1 MADEVPEGHLRTFSR
16 GRTRLRR
23 AVVLKRS
30 RDLSRHDL
38 LFASFPKSGSTWMR
52 FVLTGALTD
61 EEIDFDRVP
70 QLSPPLGQ
78 QTGAPAIVPGGGRL
92 VKSHEH
98 PLFWPGAAHKPKV
111 FLLVRDVRDVVS
123 SYYFHWVR
131 TGRTDGNFDAYF
143 ASFLD
148 GTAAPFGSWQ
158 EYARA
163 WLRYADQ
170 HPGQL
175 AVVRYED
182 LLADPLRH
190 LLAASEKLGLGLSRE
205 AVERA
210 VAESTPDSMR
220 AKESSSTRL
229 RNTST
234 NSDVSFVRSAKAGQW
249 QEKLTEAQVREI
261 ERVAGAELRAFGYP
275 LTTIP
280 GPSGA
285 PSVD

>member
-1 MADEVPEGHLRTFSR
+1 MAEEVPEGHLRTFSR
-16 GRTRLRR
+16 SRTRLRR

-30 RDLSRHDL
+30 RDLARNDL

-52 FVLTGALTD
+52 FVLTGALTA

-70 QLSPPLGQ
+70 ELSPPLGQ

-98 PLFWPGAAHKPKV
+98 PIFWPGDAHKPKV

-123 SYYFHWVR
+123 SYYFHWMR
-131 TGRTDGNFDAYF
+131 TGRSDGNFDAYF

-158 EYARA
+158 EHSRA
-163 WLRYADQ
+163 WLRYAAE

-182 LLADPLRH
+182 LLDDAVQHVLD
-190 LLAASEKLGLGLSRE
+190 ASQKLQLGLARTS
-205 AVERA
+205 VERA

-229 RNTST
+229 RSTST
-234 NSDVSFVRSAKAGQW
+234 NQGISFVRSAKAGQW
-249 QEKLTEAQVREI
+249 QDKLTEAQVHEI
-261 ERVAGAELRAFGYP
+261 ERVAGAELHAFGYP
-275 LTTIP
+275 LTTTADP
-280 GPSGA
+280 AGPS
-285 PSVD
+285 SVD